1 MFGAVPTLAELLT
14 PRTRQQW
21 RDLLLNELRDAGFA
35 VGLAPSG
42 DNRRNVVEFFAAGL
56 AKVDEVVGKVA
67 AGAFLETALGDWLD
81 LRARSGFDVE
91 PKAATLTV
99 GTVRLTCAATAGP
112 YVITPGQVWVGRAA
126 AGATPARR
134 YQNTTGGTLPSGG
147 TLSVQV
153 SAEAPGSAY
162 NLGNGQIN
170 QVFSGLPGVSVTN
183 LGIWITTPGTDKEA
197 PEPLRQRARSRWGTQ
212 GRGANDDAYFYLA
225 TTASAEVTRGRVTTN
240 PGDGTLVLYLAGP
253 SGGVSAGAVSAVQR
267 DIDKARPLTDR
278 PNARSATNTPVV
290 VQGTVYVRAAQLA
303 AVQLAV
309 ERERL
314 AMQAELDIGAPV
326 DLAELH
332 AVLRR
337 PRDANGLVVPGVT
350 DVDLTSP
357 TGDTTIAST
366 AVAVLD
372 FSALAWVSVP

>member
-1 MFGAVPTLAELLT
+1 MPTLAELLT
-14 PRTRQQW
+14 PRTRPQW

-56 AKVDEVVGKVA
+56 AKVDEVVAKVA

-91 PKAATLTV
+91 PKAATMTV
-99 GTVRLTCAATAGP
+99 GTVRLTCAPTAGP
-112 YVITPGQVWVGRAA
+112 YVINPGQVWVGRAA
-126 AGATPARR
+126 AGSTPARR
-134 YQNTTGGTLPSGG
+134 YQNTTGGTLPSGV
-147 TLSVQV
+147 TLNVQV

-162 NLGNGQIN
+162 NLGNGQIT

-183 LGIWITTPGTDKEA
+183 PGIWITTPGTDKEA
-197 PEPLRQRARSRWGTQ
+197 PEPLRQRCRDRWATL
-212 GRGANDDAYFYLA
+212 GRGATDAAYRYLA
-225 TTASAEVTRGRVTTN
+225 TTASAEVTRVKVAAV
-240 PGDGTLVLYLAGP
+240 PGDGTLRLYLAGP
-253 SGGVSAGAVSAVQR
+253 LGGASGGAVTTVQAAL
-267 DIDKARPLTDR
+267 DALKPLTDR
-278 PNARSATNTPVV
+278 PTAVAATNTTVAV
-290 VQGTVYVRAAQLA
+290 LGTVYVRAAQLA
-303 AVQLAV
+303 AVQAAV

-314 AMQAELDIGAPV
+314 VMQADLGIGDPV
-326 DLAELH
+326 DLAELN

-337 PRDANGLVVPGVT
+337 PRDANGQVVPGVT

-372 FSALAWVSVP
+372 FSALAWVAVP

>member
-1 MFGAVPTLAELLT
+1 MATLADLLT

-67 AGAFLETALGDWLD
+67 AGAFLDTALGDWLD

-91 PKAATLTV
+91 PKVATMTT

-112 YVITPGQVWVGRAA
+112 YVINPGQVWVGRAA

-134 YQNTTGGTLPSGG
+134 YQNTTGGALPSGG
-147 TLSVQV
+147 TLDVQV
-153 SAEAPGSAY
+153 SAEHPGSAY
-162 NLGNGQIN
+162 NIGPGQIN

-183 LGIWITTPGTDKEA
+183 PGIWITTPGTDEEA
-197 PEPLRQRARSRWGTQ
+197 PEPLRQRCRDRWATL
-212 GRGANDDAYFYLA
+212 GRGATDAAYRYLA
-225 TTASAEVTRGRVTTN
+225 TTASSEVTRVKVAAV
-240 PGDGTLVLYLAGP
+240 PGDGTLRLYLAGP
-253 SGGVSAGAVSAVQR
+253 LGGASGGAVTTVQAAL
-267 DIDKARPLTDR
+267 DALKPLTDR
-278 PNARSATNTPVV
+278 PTAVAATNTTVAV
-290 VQGTVYVRAAQLA
+290 LGTVYVRAAQLA
-303 AVQLAV
+303 AVQAAV

-314 AMQAELDIGAPV
+314 VMQASLDIGDPV
-326 DLAELH
+326 DLAELN
-332 AVLRR
+332 AILKR
-337 PRDANGLVVPGVT
+337 PRDVNGLVVPGVT

-357 TGDTTIAST
+357 TGDTTVATS

-372 FSALAWVSVP
+372 FSALIWVSVP

>member
-1 MFGAVPTLAELLT
+1 MPTLADLLT
-14 PRTRQQW
+14 PRTRPQW

-42 DNRRNVVEFFAAGL
+42 DNRRNTVELVAGAL
-56 AKVDEVVGKVA
+56 AKVDETVGKVA

-81 LRARSGFDVE
+81 LRAKSGFDVE
-91 PKAATLTV
+91 PKAATMTV

-112 YVITPGQVWVGRAA
+112 YVITAGQVWVGRAA
-126 AGATPARR
+126 AGSTPARR
-134 YQNTTGGTLPSGG
+134 FQNTTGGALPSGG
-147 TLSVQV
+147 TLNVQV

-183 LGIWITTPGTDKEA
+183 IGIWITTPGTDKEA

-212 GRGANDDAYFYLA
+212 GRGANNDAYFYLA
-225 TTASAEVTRGRVTTN
+225 TTASAEVTRVRVTGNTGN
-240 PGDGTLVLYLAGP
+240 GTLDLYLAGP
-253 SGGVSAGAVSAVQR
+253 SGGVSAGAVTAVQR
-267 DIDKARPLTDR
+267 AITMAKPLTDQ
-278 PNARSATNTPVV
+278 PNAYSATNTPVV

-303 AVQLAV
+303 VVQLAV

-314 AMQAELDIGAPV
+314 VMQAELGIGDPV
-326 DLAELH
+326 DLAELN

-337 PRDANGLVVPGVT
+337 PRDANGQVVPGVT

-372 FSALAWVSVP
+372 FSALAWVAVP